1 MPDIFV
7 PDILV
12 PDRRSIIRDAS
23 RIIFIIFPRWL
34 SDMPLLRF
42 YRLLVLPLAVLMAL
56 TGLAG
61 PLLAQAGP
69 QPHVLTMTVDG
80 VINPVKERFISRAI
94 EQAVEGDA
102 ALLVIKLDTPG
113 GLLSSTREIVE
124 LLLESPVPVAVYVS
138 PSGARAGSAG
148 TFITAAANFAVMAPG
163 SNIGAATPV
172 SGSGQDLDETLASKV
187 ENDAAALIRS
197 IAQER
202 GRNADKLEAT
212 VREAASY
219 SAREAVA
226 DGVADF
232 IAKDMDHLL
241 AQLHGRTAETSRGP
255 VTLDTLG
262 LERRAFEKSVLE
274 QFLEFISDPNVSFL
288 LLSIGGLGI
297 VIELF
302 NPGLIVPA
310 VVGAICLLLA
320 FLALGNLPVNW
331 GGVVF
336 ILLAAVLAGF
346 EVAVSGFG
354 VLGLGA
360 IVCLV
365 VGGFLLFAQFGD
377 TSPTLPQVSVNRWLI
392 VAVAIGSGASVLYLA
407 REAVKSRRERRADA
421 TESMVGETGAVTVAL
436 APRGVVRVASD
447 TWTAVSADGSHID
460 AGELVRVV
468 AVEGLVL
475 TVARREGSASDGS
488 PRDETR

>member
-1 MPDIFV
+1 MKTGYV
-7 PDILV
+7 A
-12 PDRRSIIRDAS
+12 RSPARS
-23 RIIFIIFPRWL
+23 RGKRKPL
-34 SDMPLLRF
+34 GLLRHVSA
-42 YRLLVLPLAVLMAL
+42 LAAVLLLLA
-56 TGLAG
+56 GLAG
-61 PLLAQAGP
+61 PLLAQPAPG
-69 QPHVLTMTVDG
+69 HVLTMNVDG
-80 VINPVKERFISRAI
+80 VINPVKERYIGRAI
-94 EQAVEGDA
+94 EQAVEESA
-102 ALLVIKLDTPG
+102 ALLVIQLDTPG

-172 SGSGQDLDETLASKV
+172 SGTGEELGETMASKV

-202 GRNADKLEAT
+202 GRNADMLEAT

-219 SAREAVA
+219 SAQEAVA
-226 DGVADF
+226 GNVADF
-232 IAKDMDHLL
+232 IAEDMDDLL

-255 VTLDTLG
+255 VVLDTRSVD
-262 LERRAFEKSVLE
+262 RRAVEKNVLE
-274 QFLEFISDPNVSFL
+274 HFLEFISDPNVSFL

-310 VVGAICLLLA
+310 VVGVICLLLA
-320 FLALGNLPVNW
+320 FLAIGNLPVNW

-336 ILLAAVLAGF
+336 ILLAVALAGF

-354 VLGLGA
+354 VLGIGA

-377 TSPTLPQVSVNRWLI
+377 ASPTLPPIGVNPWL
-392 VAVAIGSGASVLYLA
+392 VGGSGAVLTAVLA
-407 REAVKSRRERRADA
+407 YTLFNAVQSRREGRSDPASELIG
-421 TESMVGETGAVTVAL
+421 TTGVVTGRL
-436 APRGVVRVASD
+436 DPLGVVRVSNE
-447 TWTAVSADGSHID
+447 TWTAVSEGGRVIEV
-460 AGELVRVV
+460 GEPVQVTG
-468 AVEGLVL
+468 VEGLVV
-475 TVARREGSASDGS
+475 TVSRHNPPGSSDAGNG
-488 PRDETR
+488 R

>member
-1 MPDIFV
+1 MG
-7 PDILV
+7 
-12 PDRRSIIRDAS
+12 
-23 RIIFIIFPRWL
+23 
-34 SDMPLLRF
+34 LLR
-42 YRLLVLPLAVLMAL
+42 RVSALAAVLLLLA
-56 TGLAG
+56 GLAG
-61 PLLAQAGP
+61 ALLAQPAPG
-69 QPHVLTMTVDG
+69 HVLTMNVDG
-80 VINPVKERFISRAI
+80 VINPVKERYIGRAI
-94 EQAVEGDA
+94 EQAVEESA
-102 ALLVIKLDTPG
+102 ALLVIQLDTPG

-172 SGSGQDLDETLASKV
+172 SGTGEELGETMASKV

-202 GRNADKLEAT
+202 GRNADMLEAT

-219 SAREAVA
+219 SAQEAVA
-226 DGVADF
+226 GNVADF
-232 IAKDMDHLL
+232 IAEDMDDLL

-255 VTLDTLG
+255 VVLDTRSVD
-262 LERRAFEKSVLE
+262 RRAVEKNVLE
-274 QFLEFISDPNVSFL
+274 HFLEFISDPNVSFL

-310 VVGAICLLLA
+310 VVGVICLLLA
-320 FLALGNLPVNW
+320 FLAIGNLPVNW

-336 ILLAAVLAGF
+336 ILLAVALAGF

-354 VLGLGA
+354 VLGIGA

-377 TSPTLPQVSVNRWLI
+377 ASPTLPPIGVNPWL
-392 VAVAIGSGASVLYLA
+392 VGGSGAVLTAALA
-407 REAVKSRRERRADA
+407 YTLFNAVQSRREGRSDPASELIG
-421 TESMVGETGAVTVAL
+421 TTGVVTGRL
-436 APRGVVRVASD
+436 DPLGVVRVSNE
-447 TWTAVSADGSHID
+447 TWTAVSEGGRVIEV
-460 AGELVRVV
+460 GEPVQVTG
-468 AVEGLVL
+468 VEGLVV
-475 TVARREGSASDGS
+475 TVSRYNPPGSSDAGNG
-488 PRDETR
+488 R